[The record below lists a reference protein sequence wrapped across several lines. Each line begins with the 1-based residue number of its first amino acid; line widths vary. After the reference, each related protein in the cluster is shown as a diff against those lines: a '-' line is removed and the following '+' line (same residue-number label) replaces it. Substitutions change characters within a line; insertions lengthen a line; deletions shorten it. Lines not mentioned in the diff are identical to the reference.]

1 VRHDLLPDDLLPDDL
16 LPEDL
21 LPDDRRRASGLR
33 PTLPEGHLRRAAT
46 WFRAARA
53 APSTAR
59 WSWALAVVL
68 VIAGVALTLDA
79 QREAVAVRRA
89 FGHTATVWVA
99 GRDVAPGT
107 TLTPADVRQRELPVA
122 LLPAPVLTAGDDPT
136 GRTALT
142 PLAAG
147 EVLLAHHL
155 SGDPAAGPAAMLPPG
170 SIGLTLPAGTDRP
183 GLVAGQA
190 VVLVLTGEPDPGR
203 SGASGLV
210 AGVVAAT
217 GGPDGTV
224 MVGVPAAETVRVA
237 AAVQRGTVT
246 VALPAPSGSAALRPR
261 TGSTG

>member
-1 VRHDLLPDDLLPDDL
+1 VRHDLLPDDLLLSDDL
-16 LPEDL
+16 LS
-21 LPDDRRRASGLR
+21 DDRWRASGLR

-79 QREAVAVRRA
+79 QREAVAARRA
-89 FGHTATVWVA
+89 FGHTATVWVS

-190 VVLVLTGEPDPGR
+190 VVLVLTGEPDPG
-203 SGASGLV
+203 ASGLV

-224 MVGVPAAETVRVA
+224 MVGVPAADAVRVA
-237 AAVQRGTVT
+237 GAVQRGTVT